1 MASSSQTSKKS
12 RLSYR
17 NREAWHWVRGLADS
31 MIVMAAA
38 LTVIGVDLK
47 PYFEAK
53 ARISILKMEAE
64 LKVKQP
70 QNDNAIIDQS
80 LINQVNENTLII
92 EVLLE
97 DTHKAGEK

>member
-1 MASSSQTSKKS
+1 MANNNQTSKKS
-12 RLSYR
+12 RPSFR
-17 NREAWHWVRGLADS
+17 NDSWHWVRSLADS

-64 LKVKQP
+64 LKEKNP
-70 QNDNAIIDQS
+70 PNNAI
-80 LINQVNENTLII
+80 LVLNQRLTE
-92 EVLLE
+92 LE
-97 DTHKAGEK
+97 KHSHKPGEK

>member
-1 MASSSQTSKKS
+1 MASNNQTSKKP
-12 RLSYR
+12 RLNYR

-64 LKVKQP
+64 LKQKNP
-70 QNDNAIIDQS
+70 PNNAIIVLEQR
-80 LINQVNENTLII
+80 LIE
-92 EVLLE
+92 LE
-97 DTHKAGEK
+97 KHSHKPGEK